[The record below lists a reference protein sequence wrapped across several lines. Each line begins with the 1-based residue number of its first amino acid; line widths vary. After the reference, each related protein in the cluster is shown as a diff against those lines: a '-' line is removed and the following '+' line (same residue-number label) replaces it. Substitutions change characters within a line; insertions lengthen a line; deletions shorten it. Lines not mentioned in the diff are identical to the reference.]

1 MKEKRSFT
9 VCEVCRH
16 DVKGER
22 GIRVYCYHCKKIEK
36 VAIRFLF
43 SAEVAD
49 STGSINV
56 RVYSEE
62 ISLFISTTAED
73 YAAMT

>member
-1 MKEKRSFT
+1 
-9 VCEVCRH
+9 
-16 DVKGER
+16 
-22 GIRVYCYHCKKIEK
+22 VYCYHCKKIEK

-43 SAEVAD
+43 NAEVAD

-56 RVYSEE
+56 KVYSEE